1 MLGPSGSGK
10 TTCLRMIGGFTLPT
24 SGRILI
30 GGQDV
35 SHLPPY
41 ARPVNTVFQDYALFP
56 HMNIRDNVAYGLM
69 VQGVEKAQRHA
80 RAEQMLDLVR
90 LSGVGA
96 RRPGQLS
103 GGQRQRVALAR
114 ALINQPQVLLLDEPL
129 GALDLKLREQM
140 QTELKALQR
149 QLGITFLFITHD
161 QHEALSMSDRI
172 GVFNNGRLE
181 QVGAPQAIYNRPAT
195 RFVAEFV
202 GAANVFDGARARE
215 IAGVDSVMLRPER
228 IRLGAAPQARLS
240 GAVIDAQYFG
250 SFSRVRVD
258 WAGEAVSVDL
268 NPELHPELPTP
279 GDTVHLHWQADA
291 VHPLQTA
298 GARTMSVAL
307 TAAPQ
312 PMPRAGA
319 LRWLS
324 DLLYTRRGLLLAAL
338 LGPPLLWFGVVYLGS
353 LFALLANS
361 FFTLDEFSGV
371 VDRSQLSLNNFRE
384 MTSPAN
390 VDVVLRTVL
399 MAVSVTLACGLI
411 AFPIAYYMA
420 RYARGPQKALLYIAV
435 MLPLWSSYLVRLYA
449 WKLLLAKEGAI
460 SWVLAEVHMTWLLDA
475 LLSTPGI
482 GGNSLSFSR
491 LGTFIVFVY
500 MWLPFMI
507 LPIQAAIERIPGSL
521 LEASSDLGA
530 RSGTTFWQVIFP
542 LAMPGIAAGSIFTFS
557 LTLGDYIIPQ
567 VIGDSTLFIGQVV
580 YRQQGVAGNV
590 PFAAAFSLVP
600 IVVIGVYLWI
610 AKKLGAFDAL

>member
-1 MLGPSGSGK
+1 
-10 TTCLRMIGGFTLPT
+10 
-24 SGRILI
+24 
-30 GGQDV
+30 
-35 SHLPPY
+35 
-41 ARPVNTVFQDYALFP
+41 
-56 HMNIRDNVAYGLM
+56 
-69 VQGVEKAQRHA
+69 
-80 RAEQMLDLVR
+80 
-90 LSGVGA
+90 
-96 RRPGQLS
+96 
-103 GGQRQRVALAR
+103 
-114 ALINQPQVLLLDEPL
+114 
-129 GALDLKLREQM
+129 
-140 QTELKALQR
+140 
-149 QLGITFLFITHD
+149 
-161 QHEALSMSDRI
+161 
-172 GVFNNGRLE
+172 
-181 QVGAPQAIYNRPAT
+181 
-195 RFVAEFV
+195 
-202 GAANVFDGARARE
+202 
-215 IAGVDSVMLRPER
+215 
-228 IRLGAAPQARLS
+228 
-240 GAVIDAQYFG
+240 
-250 SFSRVRVD
+250 
-258 WAGEAVSVDL
+258 
-268 NPELHPELPTP
+268 
-279 GDTVHLHWQADA
+279 
-291 VHPLQTA
+291 
-298 GARTMSVAL
+298 MSVAL
-307 TAAPQ
+307 PAGPR
-312 PMPRAGA
+312 PMQRAGA

-384 MTSPAN
+384 MTEPAN
-390 VDVVLRTVL
+390 VDVVLRTVA
-399 MAVSVTLACGLI
+399 MALSVTLACGVI

-610 AKKLGAFDAL
+610 AKRLGAFDAL

>member
-1 MLGPSGSGK
+1 MS
-10 TTCLRMIGGFTLPT
+10 MALP
-24 SGRILI
+24 
-30 GGQDV
+30 
-35 SHLPPY
+35 
-41 ARPVNTVFQDYALFP
+41 
-56 HMNIRDNVAYGLM
+56 
-69 VQGVEKAQRHA
+69 
-80 RAEQMLDLVR
+80 
-90 LSGVGA
+90 
-96 RRPGQLS
+96 
-103 GGQRQRVALAR
+103 
-114 ALINQPQVLLLDEPL
+114 
-129 GALDLKLREQM
+129 
-140 QTELKALQR
+140 
-149 QLGITFLFITHD
+149 
-161 QHEALSMSDRI
+161 
-172 GVFNNGRLE
+172 
-181 QVGAPQAIYNRPAT
+181 
-195 RFVAEFV
+195 
-202 GAANVFDGARARE
+202 
-215 IAGVDSVMLRPER
+215 
-228 IRLGAAPQARLS
+228 AAPPR
-240 GAVIDAQYFG
+240 
-250 SFSRVRVD
+250 
-258 WAGEAVSVDL
+258 
-268 NPELHPELPTP
+268 
-279 GDTVHLHWQADA
+279 
-291 VHPLQTA
+291 
-298 GARTMSVAL
+298 
-307 TAAPQ
+307 

-384 MTSPAN
+384 MTDPAN

-399 MAVSVTLACGLI
+399 MAVSVTLACGVI

-530 RSGTTFWQVIFP
+530 RAGTTFWKVIFP

-600 IVVIGVYLWI
+600 IVVIGIYLWI
-610 AKKLGAFDAL
+610 AKRLGAFDAL